1 MNASPSLSGCGESW
15 YVHRDKQLLSLPVL
29 GKSNMGGSP
38 KPAVDN
44 IKEILN
50 INQKRND
57 YLGEHWP
64 CPLLCCPCRGC
75 QAHSQG
81 AQHLGSLSSETFHPL
96 PPPPAVS
103 YCMKAAECHIEE
115 SGVKPP
121 KVSTVGSSLIGCGH
135 GQFLHL

>member
-1 MNASPSLSGCGESW
+1 
-15 YVHRDKQLLSLPVL
+15 
-29 GKSNMGGSP
+29 MGGSP

-64 CPLLCCPCRGC
+64 CPFSAAPAGGARPTARGPSIL
-75 QAHSQG
+75 AV
-81 AQHLGSLSSETFHPL
+81 SSETFHPL

-103 YCMKAAECHIEE
+103 FCMKAAECHIEE